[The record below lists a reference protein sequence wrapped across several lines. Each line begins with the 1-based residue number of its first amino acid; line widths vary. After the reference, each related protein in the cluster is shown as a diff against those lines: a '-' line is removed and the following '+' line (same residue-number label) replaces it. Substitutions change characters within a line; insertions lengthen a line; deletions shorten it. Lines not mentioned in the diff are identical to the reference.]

1 MAGDA
6 TLTLE
11 LAPSNAVTGLAL
23 HAPTLTLPAGSAA
36 ALAVAVET
44 EDGAPLPPAA
54 AAEGLIVRVLPP
66 GGGRAESQ
74 ALRLDE
80 SSEPHACISCIS
92 CSGF

>member
-23 HAPTLTLPAGSAA
+23 RAPALTLPAGSAA
-36 ALAVAVET
+36 ALSVGVET
-44 EDGAPLPPAA
+44 EDGAPLPRAA
-54 AAEGLIVRVLPP
+54 AAAGLAVRVVPP

-80 SSEPHACISCIS
+80 SSAPLVCRPFKCLA
-92 CSGF
+92 